1 MRWSVKRAH
10 RVNASIFVAFI
21 VLHLGTHLAAWF
33 GIGAHGVA
41 LDAARRLY
49 RPLVVEAALITLFAA
64 QVVLGFVLLARRV
77 RSGRRNGAWGGGWG
91 IAQLLSGAYLAYFI
105 VAHVGA
111 ALAAR
116 NLSGIDTNFYWPAG
130 TLTLD
135 PLRWGFAPYYALALT
150 ALGVHLAAALRFR
163 GATRW
168 PRRIAMAGPVLA
180 IAILPPFAGLAYSI
194 DLPPEYRDY
203 FSGYAW

>member
-10 RVNASIFVAFI
+10 RVNASILVAFI
-21 VLHLGTHLAAWF
+21 VLHFGTHLAAWF

-41 LDAARRLY
+41 LEAARRLY

-77 RSGRRNGAWGGGWG
+77 RSGRRNRVWGGGWG

-105 VAHVGA
+105 VAHIGA

-116 NLSGIDTNFYWPAG
+116 HLSGIDTNFYWPAG
-130 TLTLD
+130 TLVLD
-135 PLRWGFAPYYALALT
+135 PLRWGFAPYYALALI

-168 PRRIAMAGPVLA
+168 PRRIAMAAPVLA
-180 IAILPPFAGLAYSI
+180 IAILPPFAGLAYPI
-194 DLPPEYRDY
+194 DLPPEYRAY